1 MNKAHRG
8 LHPRVRVD
16 EYTSKGWWSDE
27 TIDQVFRA
35 QVRVRGDELAV
46 VDPAN
51 RSELSGGDPR
61 RLSWNQLESEV
72 IALAAGFSEVGLG
85 RGDVLGVQMPNTV
98 ELVEVYLAAWS
109 LGIVVSPLPM
119 QYREREVE
127 GMANQAA
134 FAAFVTVQ
142 SAEATGLATCKS
154 GPKSG
159 WKTMDALKANLT
171 AKGWNIRRIKE
182 DGEEPGA

>member
-8 LHPRVRVD
+8 LHPRVKVD
-16 EYTSKGWWSDE
+16 EYTSNGWWSDE

-134 FAAFVTVQ
+134 FCSICHRAQLRRQIPGYGDRRNQIPDCLSEIGIRLRSRIRA
-142 SAEATGLATCKS
+142 S
-154 GPKSG
+154 G
-159 WKTMDALKANLT
+159 
-171 AKGWNIRRIKE
+171 
-182 DGEEPGA
+182 

>member
-1 MNKAHRG
+1 VK
-8 LHPRVRVD
+8 VD

-109 LGIVVSPLPM
+109 LGI
-119 QYREREVE
+119 
-127 GMANQAA
+127 
-134 FAAFVTVQ
+134 
-142 SAEATGLATCKS
+142 
-154 GPKSG
+154 
-159 WKTMDALKANLT
+159 
-171 AKGWNIRRIKE
+171 
-182 DGEEPGA
+182 